1 MLHLLSQMP
10 LQTAVVERIG
20 NGDDVVLMDGA
31 VCATLTGHSG
41 NALLRQLLSQSCRVY
56 ALQEMLLVHG
66 VEQQGLLVGV
76 ELIDYA
82 GLVELTVKNP
92 VIHSWC

>member
-10 LQTAVVERIG
+10 LQAALIERIG
-20 NGDDVVLMDGA
+20 SGDEVVLMDGA
-31 VCATLTGHSG
+31 VCAALTGHNG

-66 VEQQGLLVGV
+66 VEQQRLLADV
-76 ELIDYA
+76 EPVDYA
-82 GLVELTVKNP
+82 GLVELTVRNP

>member
-1 MLHLLSQMP
+1 MLHLLSQLP
-10 LQTAVVERIG
+10 LQAAVIERIG

-31 VCATLTGHSG
+31 VCASLAGHSG
-41 NALLRQLLSQSCRVY
+41 NALLRQLLSQSCRIY

-66 VEQQGLLVGV
+66 IDQRHVLAGV
-76 ELIDYA
+76 ESVDYA
-82 GLVELTVKNP
+82 GLVELTVRNP

>member
-1 MLHLLSQMP
+1 MLHLLSQLP
-10 LQTAVVERIG
+10 LQAAVIERIG
-20 NGDDVVLMDGA
+20 SGDDVVLMDGA
-31 VCATLTGHSG
+31 VCVALAGHSG

-66 VEQQGLLVGV
+66 VEPQLLLSGV
-76 ELIDYA
+76 ELVDYA
-82 GLVELTVKNP
+82 GLVELTARNP